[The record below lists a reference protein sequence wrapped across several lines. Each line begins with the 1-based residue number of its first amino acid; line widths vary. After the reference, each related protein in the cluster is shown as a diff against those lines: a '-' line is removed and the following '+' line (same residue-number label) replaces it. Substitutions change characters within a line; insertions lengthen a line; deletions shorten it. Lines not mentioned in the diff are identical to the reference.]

1 MSMLFLCNHLR
12 DKLFRCESEGRMS
25 NSYEAVVIGG
35 GPAGLTAGIYLMRG
49 GIETILLEKQLV
61 GGAALNTEHIDNY
74 PGFPDGISGS
84 ELTGRMAEQARKLG
98 LVIKEFSRA
107 EGIGWQGGLFEA
119 RVDKDVYRSVG
130 IIAATGTEPL
140 KLGIPGEDA
149 LVGRGVSYCATCDG
163 VFFRNLEVAV
173 VGGGDTALSEALTL
187 ANIAGKV
194 YVIHRRDQL
203 RAQQILQGRAARHNK
218 IELMLGKA
226 PLRINGVTGVES
238 IALRDTKT
246 GEELELKV
254 SGVFFYVGLRP
265 ETGFLG
271 DLVDRDEAGFII
283 TDENLGTKTQGLFA
297 AGDVRRKSL
306 RQISTAV
313 GDGALAAVNLEK
325 YVLEKR

>member
-1 MSMLFLCNHLR
+1 
-12 DKLFRCESEGRMS
+12 
-25 NSYEAVVIGG
+25 
-35 GPAGLTAGIYLMRG
+35 MRA
-49 GIETILLEKQLV
+49 GIETVLLEKQLA
-61 GGAALNTEHIDNY
+61 GGAALNAELIGNY
-74 PGFPDGISGS
+74 PGFPEGISGK
-84 ELTGRMAEQARKLG
+84 ELAGRMAEQARRLG
-98 LVIKEFSRA
+98 LVIKEFSRV
-107 EGIGWQGGLFEA
+107 EGIGTAGGLFETG
-119 RVDKDVYRSVG
+119 VDRESYRSVG
-130 IIAATGTEPL
+130 VIAAMGTEPL

-163 VFFRNLEVAV
+163 IFFRDLHVAV

-203 RAQQILQGRAARHNK
+203 RAQQILQGRAAGHHK
-218 IELMLGKA
+218 IELMLGKV
-226 PLRINGVTGVES
+226 PLRINGGTEVKS
-238 IALRDTKT
+238 ITLRDAET
-246 GEELELKV
+246 GEESELKV
-254 SGVFFYVGLRP
+254 SGVFFYVGLQP

-271 DLVDRDEAGFII
+271 TLVDRDEKGFIV
-283 TDENLGTKTQGLFA
+283 TGEDLATKTRGLFA

>member
-1 MSMLFLCNHLR
+1 MS
-12 DKLFRCESEGRMS
+12 DA
-25 NSYEAVVIGG
+25 YEAVVIGG
-35 GPAGLTAGIYLMRG
+35 GPAGLTAGIYLMRA

-98 LVIKEFSRA
+98 LVIKEFSRV
-107 EGIGWQGGLFEA
+107 EGIGWDSGLFEVGIDGDA
-119 RVDKDVYRSVG
+119 YRSVG
-130 IIAATGTEPL
+130 IIAATGTEPQ

-163 VFFRNLEVAV
+163 MFFRNLEVAV

-187 ANIAGKV
+187 ANVAGKV

-203 RAQQILQGRAARHNK
+203 RAQQILQGRAARNNK
-218 IELMLGKA
+218 IEFMLGKA
-226 PLRINGVTGVES
+226 PLRINGVSGVES
-238 IALRDTKT
+238 IALLDTKT
-246 GEELELKV
+246 GEEMELKV

-271 DLVDRDEAGFII
+271 DLVDRDEAGFIV

-325 YVLEKR
+325 YVLEKRQ

>member
-1 MSMLFLCNHLR
+1 MR
-12 DKLFRCESEGRMS
+12 
-25 NSYEAVVIGG
+25 
-35 GPAGLTAGIYLMRG
+35 AGIK
-49 GIETILLEKQLV
+49 TILLEKQLV

-74 PGFPDGISGS
+74 PGFPDGISGR
-84 ELTGRMAEQARKLG
+84 ELTGRMAEQAKRLG
-98 LVIKEFSRA
+98 LVIKEFSGV
-107 EGIGWQGGLFEA
+107 EGIACAGGLFETG
-119 RVDKDVYRSVG
+119 VDKESYQSVG
-130 IIAATGTEPL
+130 IIAAMGTEPL

-163 VFFRNLEVAV
+163 MFFRDLHVAV

-203 RAQQILQGRAARHNK
+203 RAQQILQGRAARNDK
-218 IELMLGKA
+218 IELMLNSV
-226 PLRINGVTGVES
+226 PLRINGGTQVESITFRHTKTGVES
-238 IALRDTKT
+238 
-246 GEELELKV
+246 ELKV

-271 DLVDRDEAGFII
+271 SLVDRDEAGFIV
-283 TDENLGTKTQGLFA
+283 TGEDLGTKTQGLFA
-297 AGDVRRKSL
+297 AGDVRKKSL

>member
-1 MSMLFLCNHLR
+1 
-12 DKLFRCESEGRMS
+12 MS
-25 NSYEAVVIGG
+25 NAYEAAIIGG
-35 GPAGLTAGIYLMRG
+35 GPAGLTAGIYLMRA
-49 GIETILLEKQLV
+49 GIETILLEKQIV

-107 EGIGWQGGLFEA
+107 EGVGYTDGFFETG
-119 RVDKDVYRSVG
+119 VDKESYRSVG
-130 IIAATGTEPL
+130 VIAAMGTEAL
-140 KLGIPGEDA
+140 KLGIPGEET

-163 VFFRNLEVAV
+163 MFFRNLDVAV
-173 VGGGDTALSEALTL
+173 VGGGDSALSEALTL
-187 ANIAGKV
+187 ANIAAKV

-203 RAQQILQGRAARHNK
+203 RAQQILQARVSRHDK
-218 IELMLGKA
+218 IELMLGKV
-226 PLRINGVTGVES
+226 PLRINGGNEVES

-246 GEELELKV
+246 DGESELKV

-271 DLVDRDEAGFII
+271 NLADRDDAGFIV
-283 TDENLGTKTQGLFA
+283 TDENLRTKTPGLFA

-325 YVLEKR
+325 FVLEKR

>member
-1 MSMLFLCNHLR
+1 
-12 DKLFRCESEGRMS
+12 MS
-25 NSYEAVVIGG
+25 NSYEAVIIGG
-35 GPAGLTAGIYLMRG
+35 GPAGLTAGIYLMRA
-49 GIETILLEKQLV
+49 GIETVLFEKQLV

-98 LVIKEFSRA
+98 LVIKEFSSV
-107 EGIGWQGGLFEA
+107 EGIGCDGGLFEA
-119 RVDKDVYRSVG
+119 RIDKDAYRSVG
-130 IIAATGTEPL
+130 IIAATGTRPR

-163 VFFRNLEVAV
+163 IFFRNLEVAV

-203 RAQQILQGRAARHNK
+203 RAQQILQGRATRHSK

-226 PLRINGVTGVES
+226 PLRINGVGGVES

-254 SGVFFYVGLRP
+254 SGVFFYVGLQP
-265 ETGFLG
+265 EAGFLG
-271 DLVDRDEAGFII
+271 DLVERDEAGFIV
-283 TDENLGTKTQGLFA
+283 TDGDLGTKTRGLFA
-297 AGDVRRKSL
+297 AGDIRRKSL

>member
-1 MSMLFLCNHLR
+1 MS
-12 DKLFRCESEGRMS
+12 DP
-25 NSYEAVVIGG
+25 YEAVIIGG
-35 GPAGLTAGIYLMRG
+35 GPAGLTAGIYLMRA
-49 GIETILLEKQLV
+49 GIKAILLEKQLI
-61 GGAALNTEHIDNY
+61 GGAALNTEHIENY

-84 ELTGRMAEQARKLG
+84 ELTGRMAEQARRLG
-98 LVIKEFSRA
+98 LVTKEFSRV
-107 EGIGWQGGLFEA
+107 EGIGCAGGLFETV
-119 RVDKDVYRSVG
+119 VDKDAYRSVG
-130 IIAATGTEPL
+130 VIAAMGTEPL

-163 VFFRNLEVAV
+163 MFFRDLHVAV

-194 YVIHRRDQL
+194 YLIHRREQL
-203 RAQQILQGRAARHNK
+203 RAQQILQDRAARNDK
-218 IELMLGKA
+218 IEFMLSEV
-226 PLRINGVTGVES
+226 PLRINGSSEVES
-238 IALRDTKT
+238 VTLRHTLT
-246 GEELELKV
+246 GEESELKV

-271 DLVDRDEAGFII
+271 NLVEKDEAGFIV

>member
-1 MSMLFLCNHLR
+1 MRSERGMS
-12 DKLFRCESEGRMS
+12 D
-25 NSYEAVVIGG
+25 SYEAVIIGG
-35 GPAGLTAGIYLMRG
+35 GPAGLTAGIYLMRA
-49 GIETILLEKQLV
+49 GIRTILLEKQLV
-61 GGAALNTEHIDNY
+61 GGAALNTEHIGNY

-84 ELTGRMAEQARKLG
+84 ELMGRMAEQAQGLG

-107 EGIGWQGGLFEA
+107 EDIGYAGGLFETK
-119 RVDKDVYRSVG
+119 VDRESYLSVG
-130 IIAATGTEPL
+130 IIAAMGTEPL

-163 VFFRNLEVAV
+163 IFFRNLHVAV

-203 RAQQILQGRAARHNK
+203 RAQQILQGRAARHDK
-218 IELMLGKA
+218 IELMLSKV
-226 PLRINGVTGVES
+226 PLRINGGTEVES

-246 GEELELKV
+246 GEESELKV
-254 SGVFFYVGLRP
+254 RGVFFYVGLRP
-265 ETGFLG
+265 ETALLG
-271 DLVDRDEAGFII
+271 NLVDRDEAGFIV
-283 TDENLGTKTQGLFA
+283 TDEDLGTKTRGLFA

-325 YVLEKR
+325 YVLEKG